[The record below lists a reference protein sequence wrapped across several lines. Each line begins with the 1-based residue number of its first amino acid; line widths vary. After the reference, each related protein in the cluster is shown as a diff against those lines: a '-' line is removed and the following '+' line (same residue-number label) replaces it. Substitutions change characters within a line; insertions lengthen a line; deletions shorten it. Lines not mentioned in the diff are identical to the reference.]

1 MQTKELQ
8 NTFDRLLSFA
18 GININGN
25 NPTDIRIKDDRAYK
39 KILVYGSLGLGESY
53 MDEWWECDRIDEMI
67 NKILRAELDKKIKIN
82 IKMLWN
88 LLTPRIFNLQSKK
101 RALQIGERHYN
112 LGNELFKNML
122 DERMVYSCAY
132 WEDAQTLDEAQEK
145 KLDLICKKLNIQSGM
160 RILDIGC
167 GWGSFIKYAAE
178 KYNTLAVGITVSK
191 EQVEFGRKL
200 CAGLPI
206 EIRLQDYREIN
217 ERFDRIVSI
226 GMIEHVGYK
235 NYRTFMEKVFDCLND
250 NGLFLLHT
258 IGGNISVKYNDPW
271 SDKYIFPNSMLP
283 SIEQLAA
290 AFEGLFVME
299 DWQNIST
306 NYDKTLMV
314 WFENFNS
321 NWSNMQHLYDKRFYR
336 MWKFFLLSSAGA
348 FRARKNQVWQ
358 IVLSKGKITGGYRI
372 TQ

>member
-1 MQTKELQ
+1 
-8 NTFDRLLSFA
+8 
-18 GININGN
+18 
-25 NPTDIRIKDDRAYK
+25 
-39 KILVYGSLGLGESY
+39 
-53 MDEWWECDRIDEMI
+53 
-67 NKILRAELDKKIKIN
+67 
-82 IKMLWN
+82 
-88 LLTPRIFNLQSKK
+88 
-101 RALQIGERHYN
+101 
-112 LGNELFKNML
+112 
-122 DERMVYSCAY
+122 
-132 WEDAQTLDEAQEK
+132 
-145 KLDLICKKLNIQSGM
+145 
-160 RILDIGC
+160 
-167 GWGSFIKYAAE
+167 
-178 KYNTLAVGITVSK
+178 
-191 EQVEFGRKL
+191 
-200 CAGLPI
+200 
-206 EIRLQDYREIN
+206 
-217 ERFDRIVSI
+217 
-226 GMIEHVGYK
+226 
-235 NYRTFMEKVFDCLND
+235 LND